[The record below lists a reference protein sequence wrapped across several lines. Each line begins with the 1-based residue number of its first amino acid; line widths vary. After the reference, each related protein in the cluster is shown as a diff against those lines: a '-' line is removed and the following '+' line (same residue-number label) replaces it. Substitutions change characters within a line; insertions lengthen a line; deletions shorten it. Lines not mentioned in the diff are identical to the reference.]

1 MRVTRKLKTC
11 KVSLRSGTLI
21 RDNYLSNENDRIIQ
35 YTFIKTRNMF
45 SYTIEIDE

>member
-11 KVSLRSGTLI
+11 KVSLRSRTLI
-21 RDNYLSNENDRIIQ
+21 RDNYLSNENDRISQ
-35 YTFIKTRNMF
+35 YSLNVF